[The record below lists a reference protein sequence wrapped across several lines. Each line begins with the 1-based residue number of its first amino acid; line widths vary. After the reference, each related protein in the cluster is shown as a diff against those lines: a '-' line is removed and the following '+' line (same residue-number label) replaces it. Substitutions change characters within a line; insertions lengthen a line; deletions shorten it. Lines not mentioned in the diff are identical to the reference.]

1 MADELK
7 EQQEV
12 VIQEKDPNEDII
24 PIESS
29 DERVKE
35 QKQET
40 KEETPQES
48 EGAKSKFKPTKK
60 LLMLIGASI
69 LIFILRL
76 TPFSNP
82 IFYDVSTEL

>member
-40 KEETPQES
+40 KELQ
-48 EGAKSKFKPTKK
+48 
-60 LLMLIGASI
+60 
-69 LIFILRL
+69 
-76 TPFSNP
+76 
-82 IFYDVSTEL
+82 

>member
-29 DERVKE
+29 DERAKA

-48 EGAKSKFKPTKK
+48 KGVKSKFKLTKK
-60 LLMLIGASI
+60 LLMLI
-69 LIFILRL
+69 LQLL
-76 TPFSNP
+76 
-82 IFYDVSTEL
+82 L